1 MNLRLL
7 HRRLAV
13 LMGIAG
19 LLSFA
24 GGAGFEPLTAG
35 LAFAGLVAGLF
46 WHPDPQRSRRL
57 ERLWI
62 PVATLLVAR
71 ALFHVFVIRGD
82 VVIPVVDLLLLLMV
96 AEALRALEAPND
108 LRLYALSFA
117 LVLAATAYR
126 PGLLFLVGFVAYV
139 GLATLALL
147 VGHLR
152 RGAERHGIREV
163 PLGRGL
169 LTTTAALSGVVL
181 LVAGVVF
188 VTFPRVSQGFSG
200 RGETVA
206 TAIAGFSEE
215 VSIGQHGA
223 TIQGSPEIVLRVE
236 FPDGAPAQVGSLRWR
251 GRSYDRFDGVRWT
264 RSRSLPP
271 ASPPR
276 DWYRRRWE
284 GPLIE
289 QRIFGAPL
297 DSRVLFALHP
307 AIDIDADNGIQPL
320 VDNAGDFVYWG
331 SGAPTYTAVAPSLPP
346 SPETL
351 RAAEGGY
358 APSERYF
365 LQLPALDG
373 RVRALADSL
382 TEGLETR
389 YDRVMAIQGHLRSFG
404 YTREL
409 PATATET
416 SLEHFLFQ
424 RREGHCE
431 YFSTAMVVLL
441 RSIGIEARNVNG
453 FMGGQWSRFGNYLVV
468 TQNEAH
474 SWVEVWFPGYGWVT
488 FDPTPAG
495 GGVGSA
501 AATWFWPGRIL
512 LDGMQHRWS
521 KWVLDYGSDEQSGL
535 LSRWSGFMTGA
546 SSQSSSQGP
555 TAPDSGVPA
564 ILILFALA
572 LAAVAGWL
580 WRRRDRA
587 RLGPA
592 TLAYLSLRAACA
604 RAGVAVT
611 PGLTPSTL
619 LARVRT
625 ERPSAA
631 APAERVVE
639 IYLRSRWGGEPLG
652 ASDVR
657 TMKAALSRA
666 RAGLRRDRAAAA
678 GGDRGF
684 GALPGVREASETL
697 SS

>member
-19 LLSFA
+19 LVAFA
-24 GGAGFEPLTAG
+24 GGAGFEALTAG
-35 LAFAGLVAGLF
+35 LAFVGLVAGLF
-46 WHPDPQRSRRL
+46 WHPDPERSRKL

-62 PVATLLVAR
+62 PVATVLVVR

-108 LRLYALSFA
+108 LRIYALSFA

-126 PGLLFLVGFVAYV
+126 PGLLFLLGFVSYV

-169 LTTTAALSGVVL
+169 LTTTVALSGVVL

-188 VTFPRVSQGFSG
+188 LTFPRVSQGFSG

-206 TAIAGFSEE
+206 TSIAGFSEE
-215 VSIGQHGA
+215 VSIGQHGS

-236 FPDGAPAQVGSLRWR
+236 FPEGAPAEIGSLRWR

-307 AIDIDADNGIQPL
+307 AVDIDADGIQPL
-320 VDNAGDFVYWG
+320 IDNAGDFVYWG
-331 SGAPTYTAVAPSLPP
+331 SGAPTYTAFAPSLPP
-346 SPETL
+346 SAETL

-358 APSERYF
+358 APSDRYF

-382 TEGLETR
+382 TQGLDNR
-389 YDRVMAIQGHLRSFG
+389 YDRVVAIQRYLRSFG

-409 PATATET
+409 PATASQT
-416 SLEHFLFQ
+416 SLEYFLFQ

-431 YFSTAMVVLL
+431 YFSTAMVMLL
-441 RSIGIEARNVNG
+441 RSVGIEARNVNG
-453 FMGGQWSRFGNYLVV
+453 FMGGQWSQFGNYLVV

-474 SWVEVWFPGYGWVT
+474 SWVEVWFPSYGWVT

-495 GGVGSA
+495 NGGGSA
-501 AATWFWPGRIL
+501 TATWFWPGRIL

-521 KWVLDYGSDEQSGL
+521 KWVLDYGADEQTGL

-546 SSQSSSQGP
+546 SASSSSP
-555 TAPDSGVPA
+555 DPAAPSPGVPTL
-564 ILILFALA
+564 LILGALG
-572 LAAVAGWL
+572 LAAGAGWM
-580 WRRRDRA
+580 WRTRDRR

-592 TLAYLSLRAACA
+592 ARAYLALRVACA
-604 RAGVAVT
+604 RAGLVLTPGVT
-611 PGLTPSTL
+611 PTQL
-619 LARVRT
+619 LVRLRN
-625 ERPSAA
+625 ECPAA
-631 APAERVVE
+631 VEPAERVVDL
-639 IYLRSRWGGEPLG
+639 YLRSRWGGEPLG
-652 ASDVR
+652 ESDLR
-657 TMKAALSRA
+657 TLKAASGRA
-666 RAGLRRDRAAAA
+666 RAVLRRRRSQAPHAP
-678 GGDRGF
+678 GRF
-684 GALPGVREASETL
+684 GSFPGVRDGSEPL